1 MAFVRGRSDECALDC
16 ASRAAGPFGEVCSH
30 RAVDRARRRRCL
42 YRCRCLD
49 VVIFDAVMS
58 RPLKPVWIPVAA
70 AVSGTQD

>member
-1 MAFVRGRSDECALDC
+1 
-16 ASRAAGPFGEVCSH
+16 
-30 RAVDRARRRRCL
+30 VDRARRRRCL
-42 YRCRCLD
+42 CRRRCLD